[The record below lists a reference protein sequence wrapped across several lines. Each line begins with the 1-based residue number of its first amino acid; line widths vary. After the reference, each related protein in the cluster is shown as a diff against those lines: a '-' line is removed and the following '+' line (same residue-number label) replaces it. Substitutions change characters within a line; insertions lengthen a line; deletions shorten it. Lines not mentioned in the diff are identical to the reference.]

1 MTDPRTYLADV
12 LAKADAVDEFQ
23 GAWEWRESTPGLG
36 NIYHSQNGL
45 PGEYN
50 LPGCGRCGASD
61 QVFESFVGEFI
72 ASARTTSPAMARA
85 LIAVL
90 DDCEWY
96 VRVHGNDPDESTFVD
111 GMVRRSRKTI
121 DIITT
126 ELAKEIEHG

>member
-1 MTDPRTYLADV
+1 MTAFQPGDVTDPRAYLLDV

-85 LIAVL
+85 LIAVVNML
-90 DDCEWY
+90 DKRDANTT
-96 VRVHGNDPDESTFVD
+96 GDEHIPA
-111 GMVRRSRKTI
+111 SRI
-121 DIITT
+121 YAAITT
-126 ELAKEIEHG
+126 ELAKEIKHG